1 MKEVS
6 CRVFEIFLAELGR
19 RGIEPASVCR
29 GTGVSA
35 ATLADKNAR
44 VDWGQFRRVMANLG
58 QVFTRDE
65 LATIGRTHIA
75 SPLLVPISLVARL
88 LFNTRE
94 IYEYWCQPN
103 GPGQQLFACV
113 TAKCLVIDERHLVV
127 EMFVQ
132 AGYEPCEEFYY
143 TTIGGL
149 ASVPTI
155 LNLDFAEVEMAR
167 TTFGARYHVQIP
179 PGGGRFASLR
189 RTVTWPF
196 TVRQAGRELRDA
208 NESLIRQYRE
218 IAAAQTSLSLHTR
231 QLSVAHRISEAMLRA
246 LDLERTLETV
256 AASLAEVAGFA
267 HVTIECDVVDEQGA
281 HTLAKSAG
289 ERAAGEADLAMEFAQ
304 SPEVSAARLR
314 LWIPA
319 GAARTEYEELAD
331 FLRPTIVI
339 ALENARTLHALR
351 SSRQQLDQRVKELTH
366 AYGLV
371 EQASIVKSQFV
382 TNVSHELRTPM
393 NGVLGMTALL
403 RETPLNRDQAGY
415 LEMLE
420 QSGQNLLRII
430 NDVLDFSRLE
440 SGTLQ
445 LESATFD
452 LAGTVEDVVRAA
464 AERAFEKGL
473 DVALDVPRDLPA
485 RLRGD
490 ATRVSQLVSAL
501 VGNAV
506 KFTERGGVTVSLSVR
521 ERHAPRAVVRVEV
534 ADTGI
539 GVAADKVAALF
550 QPFTQGDGSLTRRF
564 EGTGLGLS
572 IARRLAEMMGTTI
585 EVASEAGAG
594 SRFWC
599 DLSLELAPGAEAP
612 APPAYEGLRVLL
624 FDQAPLSGRL
634 GEAALR
640 AAGMEV
646 QYLADPAALGAR
658 ADQGWEPFDVVV
670 LGEAL
675 DAPDAARPAL
685 ASGAPPRAKTV
696 FLRDPR
702 ARASTRPSSRADA
715 SVARPLRT
723 DRLVEAVAAAAARQR
738 VAEPAAGAELGAE
751 RAIIW
756 EPEVLTERI
765 LIQLLKKRGVTAVA
779 AASIADLARQSARE
793 PAALLFTSLS
803 TSNPADQRELEQLL
817 HRLDLE
823 PGGRRVV
830 AMVSDRGE
838 VPPGHVQRFVAIT
851 SRPVR
856 IDVIDGVLEEWRR
869 RPGVGGGMRV
879 PAAS

>member
-6 CRVFEIFLAELGR
+6 CRVFEIFLTELER
-19 RGIEPASVCR
+19 RGVDPASVCR
-29 GTGVSA
+29 GTGVSP

-44 VDWGQFRRVMANLG
+44 IDWSEFRLVMGNLG
-58 QVFTRDE
+58 EVFTRAE

-103 GPGQQLFACV
+103 GPGQQLFACM
-113 TAKCLVIDERHLVV
+113 TAKCLVIDDRHLVV
-127 EMFVQ
+127 EMLVQ
-132 AGYEPCEEFYY
+132 AGYEPCDEFYY

-155 LNLDFAEVEMAR
+155 LNLDFAEVEMER
-167 TTFGARYHVQIP
+167 TPFGARYRVTLP
-179 PGGGRFASLR
+179 PGGGRLASLR

-218 IAAAQTSLSLHTR
+218 IAAAQTALSLHTR

-246 LDLERTLETV
+246 LDLERTLETI

-267 HVTIECDVVDEQGA
+267 HVTIECDVADEEGTHA
-281 HTLAKSAG
+281 LRKSAG
-289 ERAAGEADLAMEFAQ
+289 ERGAAEADLLMEFAQ
-304 SPEVSAARLR
+304 SPGAAAARLQ

-351 SSRQQLDQRVKELTH
+351 DNQRQLDQRVKELTH

-393 NGVLGMTALL
+393 NGVMGMTALL
-403 RETPLNRDQAGY
+403 RETPLSRDQAGY
-415 LEMLE
+415 LDMLE
-420 QSGQNLLRII
+420 HSGQNLLGII

-440 SGTLQ
+440 AGAMQ
-445 LESATFD
+445 LESAAFD
-452 LAGTVEDVVRAA
+452 LAGTVEEVVRGAA
-464 AERAFEKGL
+464 AGAFEKGL
-473 DVALDVPRDLPA
+473 DVALDVPRDLPQ

-506 KFTERGGVTVSLSVR
+506 KFTERGGVTVALSVR
-521 ERHAPRAVVRVEV
+521 GREARRAVVRVEV

-539 GVAADKVAALF
+539 GVAADKMATLF

-564 EGTGLGLS
+564 GGTGLGLS
-572 IARRLAEMMGTTI
+572 IARRLAEMMGTTV
-585 EVASEAGAG
+585 EVASEVGVG

-599 DLSLELAPGAEAP
+599 DLALETAPGAEPA
-612 APPAYEGLRVLL
+612 APPSHEGLRVLL
-624 FDQAPLSGRL
+624 FDPAPLSGPL
-634 GEAALR
+634 GAAALR

-646 QYLADPAALGAR
+646 LLLG
-658 ADQGWEPFDVVV
+658 
-670 LGEAL
+670 
-675 DAPDAARPAL
+675 
-685 ASGAPPRAKTV
+685 
-696 FLRDPR
+696 
-702 ARASTRPSSRADA
+702 
-715 SVARPLRT
+715 
-723 DRLVEAVAAAAARQR
+723 
-738 VAEPAAGAELGAE
+738 
-751 RAIIW
+751 
-756 EPEVLTERI
+756 
-765 LIQLLKKRGVTAVA
+765 
-779 AASIADLARQSARE
+779 
-793 PAALLFTSLS
+793 
-803 TSNPADQRELEQLL
+803 
-817 HRLDLE
+817 
-823 PGGRRVV
+823 
-830 AMVSDRGE
+830 
-838 VPPGHVQRFVAIT
+838 
-851 SRPVR
+851 
-856 IDVIDGVLEEWRR
+856 
-869 RPGVGGGMRV
+869 
-879 PAAS
+879 